1 MTPFDKSLLKDK
13 IQILDMA
20 MEEMAWPQSDLK
32 LLSWYFNRLGL
43 NGFLR
48 VWQEQSYENE
58 KRPPRSKYHAFR
70 ARLSDALGHTTP
82 KPTTPNRPSVPF
94 REFRG

>member
-1 MTPFDKSLLKDK
+1 MDCNLDTER
-13 IQILDMA
+13 ILDMLS
-20 MEEMAWPQSDLK
+20 EEMEWPANARALLAWYL
-32 LLSWYFNRLGL
+32 NRLGV

-48 VWQEQSYENE
+48 VWQEQSFENE
-58 KRPPRSKYHAFR
+58 KRPPRSKYRAFR

-82 KPTTPNRPSVPF
+82 KPTTPNHPSVPF